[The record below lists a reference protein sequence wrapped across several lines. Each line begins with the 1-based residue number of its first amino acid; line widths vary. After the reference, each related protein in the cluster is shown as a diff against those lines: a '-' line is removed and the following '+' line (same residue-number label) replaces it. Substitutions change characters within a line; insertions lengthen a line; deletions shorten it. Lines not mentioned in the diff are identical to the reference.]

1 MTYPHSLIQ
10 HHQRP
15 QVWVFPLNSEFL
27 GSLSSRVATS
37 PVYGVLGEGGGV
49 AGVVGDTVGEGVTE
63 GVGEGVEVGG
73 GLLGV
78 KLAKI
83 LGGKLGVG
91 RIDFLGLARGW
102 GTLGVLGILNFLI
115 SDLRAD
121 LAGGRRGRRIRIRIR
136 CG

>member
-1 MTYPHSLIQ
+1 M
-10 HHQRP
+10 
-15 QVWVFPLNSEFL
+15 
-27 GSLSSRVATS
+27 
-37 PVYGVLGEGGGV
+37 
-49 AGVVGDTVGEGVTE
+49 AGVVGDTVGKGVTE

-102 GTLGVLGILNFLI
+102 GTLGVLGILKILF

-121 LAGGRRGRRIRIRIR
+121 LAGEGERAGSGLGRLLEKVSE
-136 CG
+136 C